1 MIEQNENTE
10 GLNPDGFTSLA
21 SAARLYDVSAA
32 TLRRYWEKG
41 EFPEP
46 VLLFSKNYFRNI
58 DLLEF
63 NETVNKEP
71 S

>member
-1 MIEQNENTE
+1 MIEQNESIE
-10 GLNPDGFTSLA
+10 GLNPDGFTTMA
-21 SAARLYDVSAA
+21 NVAKLYDVSTS

-46 VLLFSKNYFRNI
+46 VLLFSKNYFKNS
-58 DLLEF
+58 DLLQF

-71 S
+71 A